1 MNNELIINSASG
13 EVVTAVMTDK
23 RLTELVREKNDAQF
37 SVGDI
42 YLGKVSKIASSLN
55 AAFINV
61 GYQKDAF
68 LHYYD
73 LGPQFASLNYYT
85 KGVMTDKVKHASL
98 MYFKMHADIPKS
110 GKISEMLHTG
120 QNVLVQIA
128 KEPIS
133 SKGPRITSQITLAG
147 RFLVLIPFSDKIAVS
162 QKIKTSEERE
172 RLKKLLESIKPKGF
186 GVIVRTVAEEKSVAE
201 VEADLNA
208 LVKKW
213 EECFNNLKT
222 AAAPQKVLGEL
233 GRTSIVIRDLVNTSF
248 SNIWVNDVELFTEIK
263 DYMHTIAPEKEEI
276 VKLYKGPTPIFDN
289 FGVEKQIKASFG
301 KTVNMS
307 SGAYL
312 IIEHTEALHVID
324 VNSGTKIKSKNDQ
337 ETNALEVNLDAAQ
350 EVARQLRL
358 RDLGGIIVV
367 DFIDMYN
374 QENRKKLYSKL
385 LELMKTDRAK
395 HHILPPSK
403 FGLVQIT
410 RERVRPQTVINT
422 MERCPTCGGTGEVE
436 SPLLLIDKIENT
448 VRYIL
453 NEQNEKGITL
463 LLHPFIYAYLNQG
476 FPSLKMKWKYRYKKK
491 IKIVPLDS
499 LQFLEFKILNKNGE
513 EINLSDGK

>member
-1 MNNELIINSASG
+1 MI
-13 EVVTAVMTDK
+13 
-23 RLTELVREKNDAQF
+23 RERNDAQF

-73 LGPQFASLNYYT
+73 LGPQFSSLNNYAQ
-85 KGVMTDKVKHASL
+85 GVMNGKQKVASL
-98 MYFKMHADIPKS
+98 MYFKMLGDIPKS
-110 GKISEMLHTG
+110 GKISNQLQTG
-120 QNVLVQIA
+120 QSVLVQIA

-133 SKGPRITSQITLAG
+133 TKGPRITAQVTLAG
-147 RFLVLIPFSDKIAVS
+147 RFIVLIPFADKIAVS
-162 QKIKTSEERE
+162 QKIRSGEERE
-172 RLKKLLESIKPKGF
+172 RLKKLMESIKPKGF

-201 VEADLNA
+201 LDADLNS
-208 LVKKW
+208 LVNKW
-213 EECFNNLKT
+213 QECYNNLKT
-222 AAAPQKVLGEL
+222 AKAPQKVLGEM
-233 GRTSIVIRDLVNTSF
+233 GRTSVVIRDLVNTSF
-248 SNIWVNDVELFTEIK
+248 SNIMVDDSELYEEIK
-263 DYMHTIAPEKEEI
+263 GYVHTIAPEKEDI
-276 VKLYKGPTPIFDN
+276 VKLYKGSSPIFDQ
-289 FGVEKQIKASFG
+289 FGVEKQIKAAFG
-301 KTVNMS
+301 RTVNMA

-337 ETNALEVNLDAAQ
+337 ETNALEVNMDAAE

-374 QENRKKLYSKL
+374 QENRKKLYLRLKD
-385 LELMKTDRAK
+385 LMKSDRAK

-410 RERVRPQTVINT
+410 RERVRPQTIIDT
-422 MERCPTCGGTGEVE
+422 LEKCPTCHGTGEVE
-436 SPLLLIDKIENT
+436 PPLLLIEKIENT
-448 VRYIL
+448 LRYIL
-453 NEQNEKGITL
+453 NDQNEKGLTL
-463 LLHPFIYAYLNQG
+463 LLHPFIYAYLTKG
-476 FPSLKMKWKYRYKKK
+476 FPSMKMKWRMKYKRGFK
-491 IKIVPLDS
+491 IDSLDS
-499 LQFLEFKILNKNGE
+499 LQFLEYKILNKNGE
-513 EINLSDGK
+513 EIKLA